1 MDNRI
6 YYGEYTLKHWIDLIL
21 KRNITLPPY
30 QRSFVWN
37 KEDVIRFMQSL
48 KDKQFVPPV
57 TIAHYQADDCEENY
71 ILDGQQRLT
80 SLIIAFIGY
89 FPNTEKF
96 KEADIL
102 GSDSDEYIDYTGEEF
117 DNNQKKT
124 IEWTFRELLQYGNT
138 PDEIKKR
145 LTNHDKYIRLSE
157 FDFDEQF
164 FETTFIGFSFI
175 IPDTTDKEAIQHS
188 FSLTF
193 RNINYFGSTLSLL
206 ESRKSLY
213 FLNNT
218 LEKFFDGKTSDN
230 NDILCDLKI
239 LDNMQ
244 PHKIDFVR
252 YLSTLS
258 QYSIRE
264 TITDVLKGYSASK
277 SRENYYADYVS
288 YLVGLEQENNNNK
301 FNGFEFNSTFPNE
314 IWKERFRVIKDTIGN
329 LKQSMNLVNG
339 NSFKSWID
347 ADYWLF
353 GLIYIILFK
362 KEEIAITTGL
372 VNTIMQTIESKK
384 RDTNYTKTPN
394 RLVYLRERL
403 IDSINIY
410 QETYEN

>member
-80 SLIIAFIGY
+80 SLIIAYIGY

-96 KEADIL
+96 KDADIL
-102 GSDSDEYIDYTGEEF
+102 GSESDESIDDVGEES

-124 IEWTFRELLQYGNT
+124 IEWTFRELLQYGST
-138 PDEIKKR
+138 PDEIKKHLR
-145 LTNHDKYIRLSE
+145 NHDKYVNLSE
-157 FDFDEQF
+157 LDFDEQF

-230 NDILCDLKI
+230 NDVLCDLKL

-244 PHKIDFVR
+244 PRKIDFVR

-258 QYSIRE
+258 QYSIRQ
-264 TITDVLKGYSASK
+264 TANDVLKGYSASK

-288 YLVGLEQENNNNK
+288 YLVGLGQENNKNK
-301 FNGFEFNSTFPNE
+301 FDGFNFNSTFPNE
-314 IWKERFRVIKDTIGN
+314 MWKDRFRIIKDTIGI
-329 LKQSMNLVNG
+329 LKQHMNLDKG
-339 NSFKSWID
+339 NSFRSWID

-362 KEEIAITTGL
+362 GETITITNGL
-372 VNTIMQTIESKK
+372 VNAVKQEIENKK
-384 RDTNYTKTPN
+384 EDSNYTKTPN
-394 RLVYLRERL
+394 RLGYLRDRL
-403 IDSINIY
+403 VNSINIY
-410 QETYEN
+410 QNTYEI